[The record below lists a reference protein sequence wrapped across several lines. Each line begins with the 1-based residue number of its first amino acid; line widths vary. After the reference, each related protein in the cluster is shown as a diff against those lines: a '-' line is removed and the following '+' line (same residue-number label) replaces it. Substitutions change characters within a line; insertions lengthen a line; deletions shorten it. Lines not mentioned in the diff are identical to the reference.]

1 MPAILLTR
9 PSDDAQRF
17 GDQLHAR
24 LGRDVAIVVA
34 PVLEIQLHPPA
45 KLPDD
50 GHIPVF
56 TSRHGV
62 AAYGPGQGA
71 CFTVGGATALA
82 ARQAGFSPLSANGDA
97 EALFQLICQQR
108 PSQPLLHL
116 RGTHTTG
123 ALAKRLQQAGFRAG
137 ECVVYSQE
145 TRPLNPEAQQLLLGA
160 RPVIVPLFSPRSA
173 RALFDQVQPT
183 APLCIAT
190 MSGAVAQNG
199 HLPRHHSLRVA
210 KTPDAPGMLDAVC
223 DLWQLA
229 LALEAGG
236 QGR

>member
-17 GDQLHAR
+17 GADLYAR
-24 LGRDVAIVVA
+24 LGRDAAIVMA
-34 PVLEIQLHPPA
+34 PVLDIRLQPPV
-45 KLPDD
+45 KLPND

-62 AAYGPGQGA
+62 AAYGSGQGP
-71 CFTVGGATALA
+71 CFTVGGATSLA
-82 ARQAGFSPLSANGDA
+82 ARRAGFSPLSANGDA
-97 EALFQLICQQR
+97 EALFQLICQHR
-108 PSQPLLHL
+108 PSQPLLHM
-116 RGTHTTG
+116 RGTHSTG
-123 ALAKRLQQAGFRAG
+123 ALAQRLQEAGFRAG

-145 TRPLNPEAQQLLLGA
+145 RQPLSADALTLLSGVC
-160 RPVIVPLFSPRSA
+160 PVIVPLFSPRSA

-183 APLCIAT
+183 APLCIAAI
-190 MSGAVAQNG
+190 SGAVAQTG
-199 HLPRHHSLRVA
+199 HLPSHHSLRVA
-210 KTPDAPGMLDAVC
+210 KTPDVQAMLDAVC